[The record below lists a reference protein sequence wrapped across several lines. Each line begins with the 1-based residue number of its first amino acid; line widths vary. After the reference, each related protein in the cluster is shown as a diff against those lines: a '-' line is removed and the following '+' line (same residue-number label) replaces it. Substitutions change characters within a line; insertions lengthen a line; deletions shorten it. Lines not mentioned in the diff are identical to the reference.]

1 MAKKKITAEIYSYGI
16 FTSWERESKELP
28 KIREITDR
36 IPITPDVEFGC
47 IIKIRG
53 AKGKVIQFRIDHPPF
68 KDSKGNPAA
77 PFTGEYFI
85 NSNEY
90 EFFLGDTV
98 WEPYDD
104 KAGIWEL
111 STFLD
116 GKRISY
122 KKLTLLNNTGL

>member
-1 MAKKKITAEIYSYGI
+1 MAKRKISAEIYSYGI
-16 FTSWERESKELP
+16 YTSWNRDSRELP
-28 KIREITDR
+28 KILEITDR

-47 IIKIRG
+47 VIKIKG
-53 AKGKVIQFRIDHPPF
+53 AKGKTIQFRIDHPPF
-68 KDSKGNPAA
+68 KDEKGEIAP

-85 NSNEY
+85 NSNDY

-98 WEPYDD
+98 WEPYEN

-116 GKRISY
+116 VKRLSY
-122 KKLTLLNNTGL
+122 KKLTLEFTE